1 MSAEF
6 DYEDFQKCIKDR
18 SIDQFV
24 NITRKIPTLTREEF
38 PDSMPLSE
46 LMPIPE
52 DNYIV
57 LPEVFDSKLKWTP
70 KETKI
75 EIMRTLIQLA
85 ELQVLGRPPYQGYDK
100 NLEVLTVGD
109 IRKMVQDG
117 SINYIYLDDFDPD
130 LSRTAICKKL
140 FK

>member
-1 MSAEF
+1 MSPEF

-18 SIDQFV
+18 SIGRFAK
-24 NITRKIPTLTREEF
+24 ITRKIPTLTREEF

-57 LPEVFDSKLKWTP
+57 LPEVFDSKLMWTP

-85 ELQVLGRPPYQGYDK
+85 ELQVLGRPPYQNRDK

-117 SINYIYLDDFDPD
+117 SINYIYLNDFSPD